1 MKLGEKISKLKK
13 KKKMSQVELAKITG
27 ISRDAISKY
36 ERGDVLPSVLY
47 AKKIAIALGVS
58 LDFLVSD
65 NDNDEALDNNMV
77 SRIKEIQ
84 SLPIKEKDKLI
95 SVIDALIRDF
105 KTKQA
110 YS

>member
-13 KKKMSQVELAKITG
+13 QKKMSQVELYKITG
-27 ISRDAISKY
+27 ISIDAISKY
-36 ERGDVLPSVLY
+36 ERGDVLPSVDY
-47 AKKIAIALGVS
+47 ANRIAIALGVS
-58 LDFLVSD
+58 LDFLM
-65 NDNDEALDNNMV
+65 NDNDTEQALDNDMIK
-77 SRIKEIQ
+77 RIQEIQ
-84 SLPIKEKDKLI
+84 NLPNKEKDKVI